1 MIRKRVVIIGGGF
14 AGLRLATDLDEKVYD
29 ITLIDK
35 NNYHQFQPLLYQV
48 TSSGLEASS
57 ICFPFR
63 KVFSN
68 KKNVTFLLAEVF
80 GVESDKKI
88 LTTSV
93 GGIGYDHLVIAT
105 GTKTMFFGNESLE
118 RNAYSMKSAE
128 EAMLVRNK
136 ILMQLE
142 RAALSES
149 SIERER
155 LLNIV
160 IVGGGATGV
169 EVAGVLSEMK
179 RYVIPK
185 YYKELKPFNIKIHL
199 IEASSKLLGVMSE
212 GASSAALSF
221 LQTMGVDVMLNSRVV
236 EYEHDVV
243 HLSSGETISSSL
255 VIWVSGVTGNL
266 INGIPKDSIG
276 RGNRIIT
283 DSILAIKGMDS
294 VYAIGDLAMVEG
306 DKDYP
311 NGHPQ
316 VAQVAIQQG
325 DLVANN
331 LNRLANGKSA
341 VAFSYRNMGSLATVG
356 RNKAVADL
364 PGIKM
369 RGFFAWIIWLV
380 VHLRSI
386 LGVKNKISVLMD
398 WMWNY
403 FSYSK
408 SIRMMIFRGK
418 RE

>member
-1 MIRKRVVIIGGGF
+1 MIRKRIVIVGGGF
-14 AGLRLATDLDEKVYD
+14 AGLRLASDLDDKIFDV
-29 ITLIDK
+29 TLVDK

-63 KVFSN
+63 KVFSK
-68 KKNVTFLLAEVF
+68 KKNVSFLLAEVLSF
-80 GVESDKKI
+80 DSQKKN
-88 LTTSV
+88 LNTS
-93 GGIGYDHLVIAT
+93 IGEINYDYLVIAT

-118 RNAYSMKSAE
+118 KNALSMKTAE

-149 SIERER
+149 LIEKEK

-185 YYKELKPFNIKIHL
+185 YYSELSPYNLHIYL
-199 IEASSKLLGVMSE
+199 IEASSKLLGAMSE
-212 GASSAALSF
+212 EASNASLTF
-221 LQTMGVDVMLNSRVV
+221 LRSMGVDVMLDSKVI

-243 HLSSGETISSSL
+243 KLSTGDSIVSSL

-266 INGIPKDSIG
+266 FNGISSESIG

-283 DSILAIKGMDS
+283 NSSLAINGVNS
-294 VYAIGDLAMVEG
+294 VFAIGDVALVSGA
-306 DKDYP
+306 KDYP

-325 DLVANN
+325 KLLAKN
-331 LNRLANGKSA
+331 LARAENGKQMLP
-341 VAFSYRNMGSLATVG
+341 FSYLDMGSLATVG

-364 PGIKM
+364 PGIKI
-369 RGFFAWIIWLV
+369 RGFFAWVIWLV

-403 FSYSK
+403 FSYGR
-408 SIRMMIFRGK
+408 SIRMMIFKGK
-418 RE
+418 R